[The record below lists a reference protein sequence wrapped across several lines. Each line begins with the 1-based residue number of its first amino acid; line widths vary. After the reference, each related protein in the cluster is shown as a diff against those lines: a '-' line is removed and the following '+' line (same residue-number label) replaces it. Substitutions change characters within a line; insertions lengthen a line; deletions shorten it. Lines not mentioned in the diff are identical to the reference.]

1 MLNKEQLE
9 KLNQIFL
16 QEIVPVFEKNPELV
30 EEFMV
35 KVENYRKDN
44 KQ

>member
-16 QEIVPVFEKNPELV
+16 QEIVPVFKKNPELV
-30 EEFMV
+30 YDIMM
-35 KVENYRKDN
+35 KIENYRKED
-44 KQ
+44 K